1 MIGRVKTIAD
11 YRSKLAHWN
20 IGAPGQETDA
30 LAVTCQLL
38 KLLKVVV
45 RDPVPWR
52 LWVAATPGS
61 STHSLPRDPAARG
74 PCIPLIVPR
83 G

>member
-1 MIGRVKTIAD
+1 MIDRANTVAD

-38 KLLKVVV
+38 KLLKVVI
-45 RDPVPWR
+45 PS
-52 LWVAATPGS
+52 PGAS
-61 STHSLPRDPAARG
+61 G
-74 PCIPLIVPR
+74 
-83 G
+83 